1 MTRKKQMS
9 VTRVIELFWQMR
21 RCAFHE
27 IIKKIEHIFEEIE
40 ELLDRCEHGKRH
52 HAHHL
57 IGKFT
62 WRGISVE
69 GEKLVITEP
78 LVVGQSVLYSV
89 RPVKADATDSTATL
103 APVQFTSSD
112 ETVFTVASDPANQP
126 NGAIITSVG
135 PGSATV
141 NSTTTATEPDGTT
154 TETITGA
161 DTVVVS
167 AAPPPPPGPAVALV
181 GTFGTPF
188 PTPPPNPP
196 TP

>member
-1 MTRKKQMS
+1 MTQKHKPEKTVSIKRLME
-9 VTRVIELFWQMR
+9 VIDRMR
-21 RCAFHE
+21 RCAIHE
-27 IIKKIEHIFEEIE
+27 IIQEIE
-40 ELLDRCEHGKRH
+40 EILNRWERGKRH
-52 HAHHL
+52 YAHRL

-62 WRGISVE
+62 WRGISVQ

-78 LVVGQSVLYSV
+78 LVQGQSVSYSV
-89 RPVKADATDSTATL
+89 SPVKADGTASTATL
-103 APVQFTSSD
+103 APVTFTSSD
-112 ETVFTVASDPANQP
+112 ESVFTVAADPANQP

-161 DTVVVS
+161 DTVVVT

-181 GTFGTPF
+181 GSFGTPF